1 MSKYEE
7 LSKLKELLD
16 AGVLSK
22 EEFEA
27 EKKKILDASEDVEP
41 SQQVIEPNDEKRTEE
56 IAQDAKP
63 LTTDSFGNFIF
74 DEPKESISETVC
86 NSEKESS
93 SPQEIKRNKG
103 LGYIAIIV
111 LVVFFLGFI
120 LVTIAMCGGNKT
132 NSVDDS
138 YNVAADSAI
147 TDTAEVDESSYDTA
161 VDVDDNQEQ
170 TSQNNAE
177 KAEDYIGGL
186 DTDTRVV
193 ANLTDNERHC
203 VYTLTEVEA
212 GWGIINS
219 LYCHN
224 LETGST
230 NLVLVP
236 YKVEGEEDNG
246 EQVADAK
253 MVGNNLY
260 VINTSYRCGSSV
272 ACLNTL
278 TSNWSCTVRAC
289 ADAKFV
295 GSNKLKVTY
304 SKLVYEGECLA
315 DNQYEYRDKVIT
327 LK

>member
-1 MSKYEE
+1 MDKEVMD
-7 LSKLKELLD
+7 KLMEIKKLYD
-16 AGVLSK
+16 AGVLTK
-22 EEFEA
+22 EEMET
-27 EKKKILDASEDVEP
+27 EKAKILRPTSVASE
-41 SQQVIEPNDEKRTEE
+41 SK
-56 IAQDAKP
+56 K
-63 LTTDSFGNFIF
+63 
-74 DEPKESISETVC
+74 ETVAS
-86 NSEKESS
+86 NDK
-93 SPQEIKRNKG
+93 PQPRTSKG
-103 LGYIAIIV
+103 TLKQGLSKDTKIWLIAGSVVAVMLIIAIIIQN
-111 LVVFFLGFI
+111 GRSS
-120 LVTIAMCGGNKT
+120 
-132 NSVDDS
+132 NSQTYDNDYAVADTDTVMVDD
-138 YNVAADSAI
+138 
-147 TDTAEVDESSYDTA
+147 TDYDTA
-161 VDVDDNQEQ
+161 VDDSQEQ
-170 TSQNNAE
+170 TPQSYAD
-177 KAEDYIGGL
+177 KAEDYIRGL

-193 ANLTDNERHC
+193 ASLTDDDRHC

-212 GWGIINS
+212 GWGRVNS

-253 MVGNNLY
+253 IIGNNLY

-278 TSNWSCTVRAC
+278 TSDWSCTVRAC
-289 ADAKFV
+289 ADANFV

>member
-1 MSKYEE
+1 MDKEVMD
-7 LSKLKELLD
+7 KLMEIKKLYD
-16 AGVLSK
+16 AGVLTK
-22 EEFEA
+22 EEMEA
-27 EKKKILDASEDVEP
+27 EKAKILRPTSVASE
-41 SQQVIEPNDEKRTEE
+41 SK
-56 IAQDAKP
+56 K
-63 LTTDSFGNFIF
+63 
-74 DEPKESISETVC
+74 ETVAS
-86 NSEKESS
+86 NDK
-93 SPQEIKRNKG
+93 PQPRTSKG
-103 LGYIAIIV
+103 TLKQGLSKDTKIWLIAGSVVAVMLIIAIIIQN
-111 LVVFFLGFI
+111 GRSS
-120 LVTIAMCGGNKT
+120 
-132 NSVDDS
+132 NSQTYDND
-138 YNVAADSAI
+138 YAVAD
-147 TDTAEVDESSYDTA
+147 TDTAIVDDTDYDTA
-161 VDVDDNQEQ
+161 VDDSQEQ
-170 TSQNNAE
+170 TPQSYAD
-177 KAEDYIGGL
+177 KAENYIGGL

-193 ANLTDNERHC
+193 ASLTDDDRHC

-212 GWGIINS
+212 GWGRVNS

-253 MVGNNLY
+253 IIGNNLY

-278 TSNWSCTVRAC
+278 TSDWSCTVRAC
-289 ADAKFV
+289 ADANFV

-315 DNQYEYRDKVIT
+315 DNQYEYTDKVIT

>member
-1 MSKYEE
+1 MNQQTIDKLMEIKKLYEAGILTKEEMETEKAKILRPISPVASESKKETVASNDKPQPSTSKGTLKQG
-7 LSKLKELLD
+7 LSKDTKIWLI
-16 AGVLSK
+16 AGSVVAVML
-22 EEFEA
+22 
-27 EKKKILDASEDVEP
+27 I
-41 SQQVIEPNDEKRTEE
+41 
-56 IAQDAKP
+56 
-63 LTTDSFGNFIF
+63 
-74 DEPKESISETVC
+74 
-86 NSEKESS
+86 
-93 SPQEIKRNKG
+93 
-103 LGYIAIIV
+103 IAIIIQN
-111 LVVFFLGFI
+111 GRSS
-120 LVTIAMCGGNKT
+120 
-132 NSVDDS
+132 NSQTYDND
-138 YNVAADSAI
+138 YAVAD
-147 TDTAEVDESSYDTA
+147 TDTVMIDDTDYDTA
-161 VDVDDNQEQ
+161 VDDSQEQ
-170 TSQNNAE
+170 TPQSYAD
-177 KAEDYIGGL
+177 KAENYIGGL

-193 ANLTDNERHC
+193 ASLTDDDRHC

-212 GWGIINS
+212 GWGRVNS

-253 MVGNNLY
+253 IIGNNLY

-278 TSNWSCTVRAC
+278 TSDWSCTVRAC
-289 ADAKFV
+289 ADANFV

>member
-1 MSKYEE
+1 MDKEVMD
-7 LSKLKELLD
+7 KLMEIKKLYD
-16 AGVLSK
+16 AGVLTK
-22 EEFEA
+22 EEMEA
-27 EKKKILDASEDVEP
+27 EKAKILRPTSVASE
-41 SQQVIEPNDEKRTEE
+41 SK
-56 IAQDAKP
+56 K
-63 LTTDSFGNFIF
+63 
-74 DEPKESISETVC
+74 ETVAS
-86 NSEKESS
+86 NDK
-93 SPQEIKRNKG
+93 PQPRTNKG
-103 LGYIAIIV
+103 TLKQGLSKDTKIWLIAGSVVAVMLIIAIIIQN
-111 LVVFFLGFI
+111 GRSS
-120 LVTIAMCGGNKT
+120 
-132 NSVDDS
+132 NSQIYDNDYAVADTDTVMVDD
-138 YNVAADSAI
+138 
-147 TDTAEVDESSYDTA
+147 TDYDTA
-161 VDVDDNQEQ
+161 VDDSQEQ
-170 TSQNNAE
+170 TPQSYAD
-177 KAEDYIGGL
+177 KAENYIGGL

-193 ANLTDNERHC
+193 ASLTDDDRHC

-212 GWGIINS
+212 GWGRVNS

-253 MVGNNLY
+253 IIGNNLY

-278 TSNWSCTVRAC
+278 TSDWSCTVRAC
-289 ADAKFV
+289 ADANFV
-295 GSNKLKVTY
+295 GSYKLKVTY

>member
-1 MSKYEE
+1 MNQQTIDKLMEIKKLYE
-7 LSKLKELLD
+7 
-16 AGVLSK
+16 AGVLTK
-22 EEFEA
+22 EEMEA
-27 EKKKILDASEDVEP
+27 EKAKILSPTSVASEKSNDKL
-41 SQQVIEPNDEKRTEE
+41 QPNY
-56 IAQDAKP
+56 
-63 LTTDSFGNFIF
+63 
-74 DEPKESISETVC
+74 
-86 NSEKESS
+86 
-93 SPQEIKRNKG
+93 NKG
-103 LGYIAIIV
+103 TLKQGLSKDTKIWLIAGSVVAVMLIIAIIIQN
-111 LVVFFLGFI
+111 GRSSNI
-120 LVTIAMCGGNKT
+120 QTYDN
-132 NSVDDS
+132 DYD
-138 YNVAADSAI
+138 VAD
-147 TDTAEVDESSYDTA
+147 TDTVMVADTDYDTA
-161 VDVDDNQEQ
+161 VDDSQEQ
-170 TSQNNAE
+170 TPQSYAD
-177 KAEDYIGGL
+177 KAENYIGGL

-193 ANLTDNERHC
+193 ASLTDDDRHC

-212 GWGIINS
+212 GWGRVNS

-253 MVGNNLY
+253 IIGNNLY

-278 TSNWSCTVRAC
+278 TNNWSCAVRAC
-289 ADAKFV
+289 ADAKFF

-315 DNQYEYRDKVIT
+315 DNQYEYTDKVIT

>member
-1 MSKYEE
+1 MDKEVMD
-7 LSKLKELLD
+7 KLMEIKKLYD
-16 AGVLSK
+16 AGVLTK
-22 EEFEA
+22 EEMET
-27 EKKKILDASEDVEP
+27 EKAKILRPTSVASE
-41 SQQVIEPNDEKRTEE
+41 SK
-56 IAQDAKP
+56 K
-63 LTTDSFGNFIF
+63 
-74 DEPKESISETVC
+74 ETVAS
-86 NSEKESS
+86 NDK
-93 SPQEIKRNKG
+93 PQPRTSKG
-103 LGYIAIIV
+103 TLKQGLSKDTKIWLIAGSVVAVMLIIAIIIQN
-111 LVVFFLGFI
+111 GRSS
-120 LVTIAMCGGNKT
+120 
-132 NSVDDS
+132 NSQTYDNDYAVADTDTVMVDD
-138 YNVAADSAI
+138 
-147 TDTAEVDESSYDTA
+147 TDYDTA
-161 VDVDDNQEQ
+161 VDDSQEQ
-170 TSQNNAE
+170 TPQNYAD
-177 KAEDYIGGL
+177 KAEDYIRGL

-193 ANLTDNERHC
+193 ASLTDDDRHC

-212 GWGIINS
+212 GWGRVNS

-253 MVGNNLY
+253 IIGNNLY

-278 TSNWSCTVRAC
+278 TSDWSCTVRAC
-289 ADAKFV
+289 ADANFV

>member
-1 MSKYEE
+1 MDKEVMDKLMEIKKLYE
-7 LSKLKELLD
+7 
-16 AGVLSK
+16 AGILTK
-22 EEFEA
+22 EEMET
-27 EKKKILDASEDVEP
+27 EKAKILSPTTSQNTKNDNSPESRQSDVKVNAPDKNKSEVQDVTIVHVSKKAKER
-41 SQQVIEPNDEKRTEE
+41 QQK
-56 IAQDAKP
+56 
-63 LTTDSFGNFIF
+63 
-74 DEPKESISETVC
+74 
-86 NSEKESS
+86 
-93 SPQEIKRNKG
+93 IKSTPRKG
-103 LGYIAIIV
+103 LSENARIWLIAGIVVAVMLTIAIIIQN
-111 LVVFFLGFI
+111 GRSS
-120 LVTIAMCGGNKT
+120 
-132 NSVDDS
+132 NSQTYDNDYAVADTDTVMVDDT
-138 YNVAADSAI
+138 N
-147 TDTAEVDESSYDTA
+147 YDTA
-161 VDVDDNQEQ
+161 VDVDDSQEQ
-170 TSQNNAE
+170 TPQNYAD
-177 KAEDYIGGL
+177 KAENYIGGL

-193 ANLTDNERHC
+193 ASLTDDERHC
-203 VYTLTEVEA
+203 VYTLTEVEV
-212 GWGIINS
+212 GWGRINS

-253 MVGNNLY
+253 LIGNNLY

-278 TSNWSCTVRAC
+278 TSNWSCTVRAS

-315 DNQYEYRDKVIT
+315 DNQYEYRDKIIT

>member
-1 MSKYEE
+1 MEQQTIEKLMEIKKLYE
-7 LSKLKELLD
+7 
-16 AGVLSK
+16 AGVLTK
-22 EEFEA
+22 EEMEA
-27 EKKKILDASEDVEP
+27 EKAKILRPTSVASE
-41 SQQVIEPNDEKRTEE
+41 SK
-56 IAQDAKP
+56 K
-63 LTTDSFGNFIF
+63 
-74 DEPKESISETVC
+74 ETVAS
-86 NSEKESS
+86 NDK
-93 SPQEIKRNKG
+93 PQPRTSKG
-103 LGYIAIIV
+103 TLKQGLSKDTKIWLIAGSVVAVMLIIAIIIQN
-111 LVVFFLGFI
+111 GRSS
-120 LVTIAMCGGNKT
+120 
-132 NSVDDS
+132 NSQTYDNDYAVADTDTVMVDD
-138 YNVAADSAI
+138 
-147 TDTAEVDESSYDTA
+147 TDYDTA
-161 VDVDDNQEQ
+161 VDDSQEQ
-170 TSQNNAE
+170 TPQSYAD
-177 KAEDYIGGL
+177 KAENYIGGL

-193 ANLTDNERHC
+193 ASLTDDDRHC

-212 GWGIINS
+212 GWGRVNS

-253 MVGNNLY
+253 MIGNNLY

-278 TSNWSCTVRAC
+278 TNNWSCAVRAC

-315 DNQYEYRDKVIT
+315 DNQYEYTDKVIT

>member
-1 MSKYEE
+1 MEKQTIEKLMEIKKLYE
-7 LSKLKELLD
+7 
-16 AGVLSK
+16 AGVLTK
-22 EEFEA
+22 EEMEA
-27 EKKKILDASEDVEP
+27 EKAKILRPTSVAPEKSNDKL
-41 SQQVIEPNDEKRTEE
+41 QPNY
-56 IAQDAKP
+56 
-63 LTTDSFGNFIF
+63 
-74 DEPKESISETVC
+74 
-86 NSEKESS
+86 
-93 SPQEIKRNKG
+93 NKG
-103 LGYIAIIV
+103 TLKQGLSKDTKIWLIAGSVVAVMLIIAIIIQN
-111 LVVFFLGFI
+111 GRSS
-120 LVTIAMCGGNKT
+120 
-132 NSVDDS
+132 NSQTYDNDYAVADTDTVMVDD
-138 YNVAADSAI
+138 
-147 TDTAEVDESSYDTA
+147 TDYDTA
-161 VDVDDNQEQ
+161 VDDSQEQ
-170 TSQNNAE
+170 TPQSYAD
-177 KAEDYIGGL
+177 KAENYIGGL

-193 ANLTDNERHC
+193 ASLTDDDRHC

-212 GWGIINS
+212 GWGRVNS

-253 MVGNNLY
+253 MIGNNLY

-278 TSNWSCTVRAC
+278 TNNWSCAVRAC

-315 DNQYEYRDKVIT
+315 DNQYEYKDKVIT

>member
-1 MSKYEE
+1 MEQQTIDKLMEIKKLYE
-7 LSKLKELLD
+7 
-16 AGVLSK
+16 AGVLTK
-22 EEFEA
+22 EEMET
-27 EKKKILDASEDVEP
+27 EKAKILRPTSVASE
-41 SQQVIEPNDEKRTEE
+41 SK
-56 IAQDAKP
+56 K
-63 LTTDSFGNFIF
+63 
-74 DEPKESISETVC
+74 ETVAS
-86 NSEKESS
+86 NDK
-93 SPQEIKRNKG
+93 PQPRTSKG
-103 LGYIAIIV
+103 TLKQGLSKDTKIWLIAGSVVAVMLIIAIIIQN
-111 LVVFFLGFI
+111 GRSS
-120 LVTIAMCGGNKT
+120 
-132 NSVDDS
+132 NSQTYDNDYAVADTDTVMVDD
-138 YNVAADSAI
+138 
-147 TDTAEVDESSYDTA
+147 TDYDTA
-161 VDVDDNQEQ
+161 VDDSQEQ
-170 TSQNNAE
+170 TPQSYAD
-177 KAEDYIGGL
+177 KAEDYIRGL

-193 ANLTDNERHC
+193 ASLTDDDRHC

-212 GWGIINS
+212 GWGRVNS

-253 MVGNNLY
+253 IIGNNLY

-278 TSNWSCTVRAC
+278 TSDWSCTVRAC
-289 ADAKFV
+289 ADANFV

>member
-1 MSKYEE
+1 MNQQTIDKLMEIKKLYEAGILTKEEMETEKAKILRPISPVVSESKKETVASNDKPQPSTSKGTLKQG
-7 LSKLKELLD
+7 LSKDTKIWLI
-16 AGVLSK
+16 AGSVVAVML
-22 EEFEA
+22 
-27 EKKKILDASEDVEP
+27 I
-41 SQQVIEPNDEKRTEE
+41 
-56 IAQDAKP
+56 
-63 LTTDSFGNFIF
+63 
-74 DEPKESISETVC
+74 
-86 NSEKESS
+86 
-93 SPQEIKRNKG
+93 
-103 LGYIAIIV
+103 IAIIIQN
-111 LVVFFLGFI
+111 GRSS
-120 LVTIAMCGGNKT
+120 
-132 NSVDDS
+132 NSQTYDNDYAVADTDTVMVDDI
-138 YNVAADSAI
+138 D
-147 TDTAEVDESSYDTA
+147 YDTA
-161 VDVDDNQEQ
+161 VDDSQEQ
-170 TSQNNAE
+170 TPQSYAD
-177 KAEDYIGGL
+177 KAENYIGGL

-193 ANLTDNERHC
+193 ASLTDDDRHC

-212 GWGIINS
+212 GWGRVNS

-253 MVGNNLY
+253 MIGNNLY

-278 TSNWSCTVRAC
+278 TNNWSCAVRAC

-315 DNQYEYRDKVIT
+315 DNQYEYTDKVIT

>member
-1 MSKYEE
+1 MDKEVMD
-7 LSKLKELLD
+7 KLMEIKKLYD
-16 AGVLSK
+16 AGVLTK
-22 EEFEA
+22 EEMEP
-27 EKKKILDASEDVEP
+27 EKAKILRPTSVASE
-41 SQQVIEPNDEKRTEE
+41 SK
-56 IAQDAKP
+56 K
-63 LTTDSFGNFIF
+63 
-74 DEPKESISETVC
+74 ETVAS
-86 NSEKESS
+86 NDK
-93 SPQEIKRNKG
+93 PQPRTNKG
-103 LGYIAIIV
+103 TLKQGLSKDTKIWLIAGSVVAVMLIIAIIIQNGRSSKSQIYDNDYAV
-111 LVVFFLGFI
+111 ADTDTV
-120 LVTIAMCGGNKT
+120 M
-132 NSVDDS
+132 VDD
-138 YNVAADSAI
+138 
-147 TDTAEVDESSYDTA
+147 TDYDTA
-161 VDVDDNQEQ
+161 VDDSQEQ
-170 TSQNNAE
+170 TPQSYAD
-177 KAEDYIGGL
+177 KAENYIGGL

-193 ANLTDNERHC
+193 ASLTDDDRHC

-212 GWGIINS
+212 GWGRVNS

-224 LETGST
+224 LETDST

-253 MVGNNLY
+253 MIGNNLY

-278 TSNWSCTVRAC
+278 TNNWSCAVRAC

-315 DNQYEYRDKVIT
+315 DNQYEYTDKVIT

>member
-1 MSKYEE
+1 MEQQTIDKLMEIKKLYE
-7 LSKLKELLD
+7 
-16 AGVLSK
+16 AGVLTK
-22 EEFEA
+22 EEMEA
-27 EKKKILDASEDVEP
+27 EKAKILRPISSVTSE
-41 SQQVIEPNDEKRTEE
+41 SK
-56 IAQDAKP
+56 K
-63 LTTDSFGNFIF
+63 
-74 DEPKESISETVC
+74 ETVAS
-86 NSEKESS
+86 NDK
-93 SPQEIKRNKG
+93 PQPRTSKG
-103 LGYIAIIV
+103 TLKQGLSKDTKIWLIAGSVVAVMLIIAIIIQN
-111 LVVFFLGFI
+111 GRSS
-120 LVTIAMCGGNKT
+120 
-132 NSVDDS
+132 NSQTYDNDYAVADTDTVMVDD
-138 YNVAADSAI
+138 
-147 TDTAEVDESSYDTA
+147 TDYDTA
-161 VDVDDNQEQ
+161 VDDSQEQ
-170 TSQNNAE
+170 TPQSYAD
-177 KAEDYIGGL
+177 KAENYIGGL

-193 ANLTDNERHC
+193 ASLTDDDRHC

-212 GWGIINS
+212 GWGRVNS

-253 MVGNNLY
+253 MIGNNLY

-278 TSNWSCTVRAC
+278 TNNWSCAVRAC

>member
-1 MSKYEE
+1 MDKEVMD
-7 LSKLKELLD
+7 KLMEIKKLYD
-16 AGVLSK
+16 AGVLTK
-22 EEFEA
+22 EEMEA
-27 EKKKILDASEDVEP
+27 EKAKILRPISSVTSESKKEMVAS
-41 SQQVIEPNDEKRTEE
+41 NDKPQPRTSKGTLKQGLSKDTKIWL
-56 IAQDAKP
+56 IAGSVVAVM
-63 LTTDSFGNFIF
+63 LI
-74 DEPKESISETVC
+74 
-86 NSEKESS
+86 
-93 SPQEIKRNKG
+93 
-103 LGYIAIIV
+103 IAIIIQNGRSSSNQTYDNDYAV
-111 LVVFFLGFI
+111 ADTDTV
-120 LVTIAMCGGNKT
+120 M
-132 NSVDDS
+132 VDD
-138 YNVAADSAI
+138 
-147 TDTAEVDESSYDTA
+147 TDYDTA
-161 VDVDDNQEQ
+161 VDDSQEQ
-170 TSQNNAE
+170 TPQSYAD
-177 KAEDYIGGL
+177 KAENYIGGL

-193 ANLTDNERHC
+193 ASLTDDDRHC

-212 GWGIINS
+212 GWGRVNS

-230 NLVLVP
+230 NIVNVP

-253 MVGNNLY
+253 MIGNNLY

-278 TSNWSCTVRAC
+278 TNNWSCAVRAC

-315 DNQYEYRDKVIT
+315 DNQYEYKDKVIT

>member
-1 MSKYEE
+1 MEQQTIDKLMEIKKLYE
-7 LSKLKELLD
+7 
-16 AGVLSK
+16 AGVLTK
-22 EEFEA
+22 EEMEA
-27 EKKKILDASEDVEP
+27 EKAKILRPISSVTSE
-41 SQQVIEPNDEKRTEE
+41 SK
-56 IAQDAKP
+56 K
-63 LTTDSFGNFIF
+63 
-74 DEPKESISETVC
+74 ETVAS
-86 NSEKESS
+86 NDK
-93 SPQEIKRNKG
+93 PQPRTSKG
-103 LGYIAIIV
+103 TLKQGLSKDTKIWLIAGSVVAVMLIIAIIIQN
-111 LVVFFLGFI
+111 GRSSSNQ
-120 LVTIAMCGGNKT
+120 TYDNDYA
-132 NSVDDS
+132 
-138 YNVAADSAI
+138 VAD
-147 TDTAEVDESSYDTA
+147 TDTVMVADTDYDTA
-161 VDVDDNQEQ
+161 VDDSQEQ
-170 TSQNNAE
+170 TPQSYAD

-193 ANLTDNERHC
+193 ASLTDDDRHC

-212 GWGIINS
+212 GWGRVNS

-230 NLVLVP
+230 NIVNVP

-253 MVGNNLY
+253 IIGNNLY

-272 ACLNTL
+272 AYLNTL
-278 TSNWSCTVRAC
+278 TNNWSCAVRAC

-315 DNQYEYRDKVIT
+315 DNQYEYKDKVIT

>member
-1 MSKYEE
+1 MDKEVMD
-7 LSKLKELLD
+7 KLIEIKKLYD
-16 AGVLSK
+16 AGVLTK
-22 EEFEA
+22 EEMET
-27 EKKKILDASEDVEP
+27 EKAKILRPTSVASE
-41 SQQVIEPNDEKRTEE
+41 SK
-56 IAQDAKP
+56 K
-63 LTTDSFGNFIF
+63 
-74 DEPKESISETVC
+74 ETVAS
-86 NSEKESS
+86 NDK
-93 SPQEIKRNKG
+93 PQPRTSKG
-103 LGYIAIIV
+103 TLKQGLSKDTKIWLIAGSVVAVMLIIAIIIQN
-111 LVVFFLGFI
+111 GRSS
-120 LVTIAMCGGNKT
+120 
-132 NSVDDS
+132 NSQTYDNDYAVADTDTVMVDD
-138 YNVAADSAI
+138 
-147 TDTAEVDESSYDTA
+147 TDYDTA
-161 VDVDDNQEQ
+161 VDDSQEQ
-170 TSQNNAE
+170 TPQSYAD
-177 KAEDYIGGL
+177 KAEDYIRGL

-193 ANLTDNERHC
+193 ASLTDDDRHC

-212 GWGIINS
+212 GWGRVNS

-253 MVGNNLY
+253 IIGNNLY

-278 TSNWSCTVRAC
+278 TSDWSCTVRAC
-289 ADAKFV
+289 ADANFV

>member
-1 MSKYEE
+1 MDKEVMD
-7 LSKLKELLD
+7 KLMEIKKLYD
-16 AGVLSK
+16 AGVLTK
-22 EEFEA
+22 EEMEA
-27 EKKKILDASEDVEP
+27 EKAKILRPTSVASE
-41 SQQVIEPNDEKRTEE
+41 SK
-56 IAQDAKP
+56 K
-63 LTTDSFGNFIF
+63 
-74 DEPKESISETVC
+74 ETVAS
-86 NSEKESS
+86 NDK
-93 SPQEIKRNKG
+93 PQPSTSKG
-103 LGYIAIIV
+103 TLKQGLSKDTKIWLIAGSVVAVMLIIAIIIQN
-111 LVVFFLGFI
+111 GRSS
-120 LVTIAMCGGNKT
+120 
-132 NSVDDS
+132 NSQTYDNDYAVADTDTVMVDD
-138 YNVAADSAI
+138 
-147 TDTAEVDESSYDTA
+147 TDYDTA
-161 VDVDDNQEQ
+161 VDDSQEQ
-170 TSQNNAE
+170 TPQSYAD
-177 KAEDYIGGL
+177 KAENYIGGL

-193 ANLTDNERHC
+193 ASLTDDDRHC

-212 GWGIINS
+212 GWGRVNS

-253 MVGNNLY
+253 IIGNNLY

-278 TSNWSCTVRAC
+278 TSDWSCTVRAC
-289 ADAKFV
+289 ADANFV

-315 DNQYEYRDKVIT
+315 DNQYEYKDKVIT